1 MLTQDRSGCA
11 GESNSLTSSRWS
23 SSDAGTEQ
31 GKSKAR
37 IVDPMEEVPEV
48 GADKQQKAKGEKK
61 LDHQGKP
68 KPEAA
73 GKAQPGKQ
81 QTKEQAKKVDEAQK
95 ANKAKAKV
103 IAEKPAQHKA
113 G

>member
-1 MLTQDRSGCA
+1 MLTG
-11 GESNSLTSSRWS
+11 SRWN

-31 GKSKAR
+31 SKGKAR
-37 IVDPMEEVPEV
+37 IVDPMEEIPEV
-48 GADKQQKAKGEKK
+48 GADKPKSKQETK

-73 GKAQPGKQ
+73 GKPQRQDTKAQP
-81 QTKEQAKKVDEAQK
+81 KKVNEAQK
-95 ANKAKAKV
+95 ANNAKAKV
-103 IAEKPAQHKA
+103 EAEKPAQHKA